1 MWNSTVVLLDE
12 PTAALGVSQTHQ
24 VLELIKRLRAQGLGV
39 MVISHN
45 LHEVFE
51 VADRIMVLRLGR
63 LVATFERRDVS
74 PEDVITAITGAGQ
87 VKS

>member
-1 MWNSTVVLLDE
+1 
-12 PTAALGVSQTHQ
+12 
-24 VLELIKRLRAQGLGV
+24 LIKRLRAQGLGV